1 MFGGIGRLAVRRPWL
16 TILAWIVVAVA
27 LGFAAPQLKPT
38 SDQADFLPSSYESV
52 QVSRLQEKVFP
63 QQETPA
69 AVVVFQR
76 SDEGKLTAADRADLR
91 EVVSG
96 LQDRGFDKIKSVK
109 TDAGSVSPNGRIAL
123 AGIVATVDDP
133 YNADVTESVKD
144 IRSALKKLLTGTEL
158 TAGTTGPAATALDSQ
173 ESAGDTDA
181 MIMQATLLLIIV
193 LLLIIFRSP
202 LIAVLPVL
210 IIGLTF
216 MVATGLISTAVE
228 VGGLQADSSIT
239 AILIVVLFGV
249 GTDYIL
255 FLLFRYRE
263 LLREGHDPKP
273 AMSEAVGR
281 VGETIA
287 SAAGAVIVAFLAL
300 LLSSLGMLRA
310 MGPALAI
317 SVAVT
322 LAAALTL
329 VPAVFSLLGRKA
341 FWPSKPWRTQPRHR
355 FAARAGALTA
365 RRPGLVAALSG
376 GLLAALAVG
385 VFSFNPAFDS
395 ESSLPK
401 DLESVRAGQ
410 DMQRGFAAGQTDP
423 SWVLLE
429 SEDGGRLHRADL
441 DTYRRDLAAAGFG
454 EVSPAVVS
462 PKGDVAQF
470 GVVLKVKPA
479 SDRAIELASGPLRDT
494 AHRAAPDGSRALVG
508 GTSAVLADIQHATNR
523 DYSVVFPV
531 AGIAIMVILG
541 LLLRSVVAPWYLMLA
556 VGLGFGAT
564 LGSTVWLFQDIR
576 GEQGL
581 LFTLPVIV
589 YLFVVA
595 IGTDY
600 NILMVARLREET
612 GRGRSPAE
620 AVREAVT
627 RTASTVGAAAFILAG
642 TFGVLL
648 LAENSMLQ
656 QMGFAVAFG
665 ILLTAFV
672 MALLL
677 VPAVTTLLGRRA
689 WWPGGRDSSAGGG
702 ARPDGTAPPE
712 PNEPVDAVAGSTT

>member
-16 TILAWIVVAVA
+16 TILAWIIAAVA
-27 LGFAAPQLKPT
+27 LGLLAPQLKAT
-38 SDQADFLPSSYESV
+38 TDQADFLPSHYESV
-52 QVSRLQEKVFP
+52 QVSRLQEKAFP

-69 AVVVFQR
+69 AVAVFQR
-76 SDEGKLTAADRADLR
+76 SDGGKLTAADKTDLGK
-91 EVVSG
+91 VVAG
-96 LQDRGFDKIKSVK
+96 LQDRKLDRIKSVE
-109 TDAGSVSPNGRIAL
+109 TNPQSVSPNGRIAL
-123 AGIVATVDDP
+123 ASIFATVKDP
-133 YNADVTESVKD
+133 YDVKVSESVKE
-144 IRSALKKLLTGTEL
+144 IRTDVKELLAGTEL
-158 TAGTTGPAATALDSQ
+158 KAGITGAAATALDSQ

-202 LIAVLPVL
+202 LIAILPVL
-210 IIGLTF
+210 IIALTF
-216 MVATGLISTAVE
+216 MVATGLISTAAE
-228 VGGLQADSSIT
+228 LGGLQADSSIT

-341 FWPSKPWRTQPRHR
+341 FWPSKSWRKQPGHGLAGRV
-355 FAARAGALTA
+355 GALTA
-365 RRPGLVAALSG
+365 RRPGVVAAVSG
-376 GLLAALAVG
+376 GLLAVLAVG
-385 VFSFNPAFDS
+385 AFSFNPAFDS

-401 DLESVRAGQ
+401 DLESVRAGE
-410 DMQRGFAAGQTDP
+410 DLQRGFAAGQTDP
-423 SWVLLE
+423 TWVLVE
-429 SEDGGRLHRADL
+429 AENGARLKQADL
-441 DTYRRDLAAAGFG
+441 DAYRQRLTAAKLGQ
-454 EVSPAVVS
+454 VTPATVS

-470 GVVLKVKPA
+470 GVVLREKPA
-479 SDRAIELASGPLRDT
+479 GDRAIELVSGPLRDA
-494 AHRAAPDGSRALVG
+494 AHQAAPDGTRALVG

-523 DYSVVFPV
+523 DYSLVFPV

-600 NILMVARLREET
+600 NILMAARLREET
-612 GRGRSPAE
+612 RRGRSPAE
-620 AVREAVT
+620 AVREAIT

-648 LAENSMLQ
+648 LAKNSMLQ

-689 WWPGGRDSSAGGG
+689 WWPGNRNTPVGDGESHRDPSPEKPHETVNAG
-702 ARPDGTAPPE
+702 
-712 PNEPVDAVAGSTT
+712 AGSAT